1 MNMTN
6 TANRLQKILNQ
17 LVVSEN
23 AEARNIGTFT
33 SVHKNNHVYKFL
45 DHVIHK
51 NFVDKKA
58 YFTLLEIEN
67 VITGFM
73 QDHYG
78 HSGGTTVLTSGSTE
92 AILMALYLAREKA
105 KQKKITRPNVVVS
118 KNAHFSFY
126 RCAKILGVEVKTV
139 GVDDQYKMDLSL
151 TEEAIDKN
159 TVLLVGILGSTELG
173 IIDDVVE
180 LDKIAFKHSLDLH
193 LDAAIGGF
201 ILPFLNDVDS
211 GVYRFDKLKSLNS
224 INISGHKF
232 GLSLPGCG
240 LLLLRTRKEVDK
252 FSDTLDYL
260 SSGEGR
266 MEGLLV
272 SRSSAGSFS
281 LALNI
286 LNYGN
291 NGYTEFAR
299 GYAQTMKKLIEY
311 FKSTPFKVIVGDSA
325 TPQIFIHG
333 SNIEDL
339 SANLFEKGWIQAPY
353 KPKVFTDKGIRI
365 VIKKD
370 QEELLQTAFISEV
383 ESYLNKKTKPSNH
396 LLHESKLSL

>member
-1 MNMTN
+1 
-6 TANRLQKILNQ
+6 
-17 LVVSEN
+17 
-23 AEARNIGTFT
+23 
-33 SVHKNNHVYKFL
+33 
-45 DHVIHK
+45 
-51 NFVDKKA
+51 
-58 YFTLLEIEN
+58 
-67 VITGFM
+67 
-73 QDHYG
+73 
-78 HSGGTTVLTSGSTE
+78 
-92 AILMALYLAREKA
+92 
-105 KQKKITRPNVVVS
+105 PNVVVS